1 MPHLS
6 STRPFCHFARD
17 CKSGSSDPDPQYVP
31 EDNEDDD
38 DSTSSEDDVELAS
51 GDREVVEASVA
62 DTTPSAPPPVQAV
75 PDPPPS
81 KEPNPT
87 GDGTT
92 EPRVNMSCRPFRVSD
107 FKWIQRFSVQ
117 SCQRLLDLGYSA
129 DSHVFKETYTL
140 PGDKLACK
148 HCIVDFGTKL

>member
-17 CKSGSSDPDPQYVP
+17 CKSDSSDPDPQYVP

-81 KEPNPT
+81 KEP
-87 GDGTT
+87 
-92 EPRVNMSCRPFRVSD
+92 CRPFRVSD